1 MAPTLALAT
10 RTDTGLAAELR
21 VGVMRLVRRL
31 RAERSGDLS
40 LPSLSVLG
48 VLMRNEE
55 CTLGALADYERVK
68 PPSMTRTV
76 RCLEEAGLVQRRA
89 DDSDGRQTLVSL
101 TSDGVAYVHA
111 ERRRRDA
118 WLATRMR
125 DLTAEERAT
134 LRAAAPIIERL
145 ANTD

>member
-1 MAPTLALAT
+1 MTPTLAHAT

-48 VLMRNEE
+48 VLMRSGE

-76 RCLEEAGLVQRRA
+76 RCLEETGLVQRRA
-89 DDSDGRQTLVSL
+89 DESDGRQTLVSL
-101 TSDGVAYVHA
+101 TSAGVDYVHA

-125 DLTAEERAT
+125 DLTPQERAT

>member
-1 MAPTLALAT
+1 MTPSIAHAT

-21 VGVMRLVRRL
+21 VGVMRLARRL
-31 RAERSGDLS
+31 RTERSGDLS
-40 LPSLSVLG
+40 LASLSVLG

-76 RCLEEAGLVQRRA
+76 RCLEEAGLVRRRA
-89 DDSDGRQTLVSL
+89 DDSDGRQSLVSL
-101 TSDGVAYVHA
+101 TQDGVDYVHA

-118 WLATRMR
+118 WLTQRMG